1 VSDALVPLLH
11 VTDIESSMAF
21 YERLG
26 LEPEGF
32 YEQEGWLL
40 WCRLRSESEAELML
54 TFTGDPPHVHDGTV
68 ALYLFVDDLDA
79 LALHGSVEE
88 AHPSAARAVRLL
100 DPDGY
105 VVMVAER

>member
-1 VSDALVPLLH
+1 VSAGLIPLLH
-11 VTDIESSMAF
+11 VTDIDSSIAF

-40 WCRLRSESEAELML
+40 WCRLRSETEAELML
-54 TFTGDPPHVHDGTV
+54 ALTGDTPHVHDGTV

-79 LALHGSVEE
+79 LALHEPVEE
-88 AHPSAARAVRLL
+88 AHPSAGRAARLQ
-100 DPDGY
+100 DHDGY